1 MITFSHLEKVKPLS
15 WPRIKTIPDYC
26 WVFLFGFI
34 FFASVLNFLIFRPGS
49 EQGLILRPQVWTG
62 LGMWSGFARSC
73 GCCLNVTWHQVG
85 PSGQWW
91 EEENNVREL
100 ALQVW
105 VSEQSQPALHVPE
118 LSWGVS
124 EKAQWKSTGKSA
136 CCLDHIDFVGLGFS
150 LSLFFFF
157 SFNVVEAKVSLFRF
171 LRHASVLQMSSEYRK
186 HQFGFHSHGKK
197 TMFWKKI

>member
-1 MITFSHLEKVKPLS
+1 MVTFGHLEKVKPFS

-73 GCCLNVTWHQVG
+73 GCCLSVTWHQVG

-91 EEENNVREL
+91 EVENNVREL

-105 VSEQSQPALHVPE
+105 VSEQSQPALHVQG

-124 EKAQWKSTGKSA
+124 EKAEHREVSLLPWSYWL
-136 CCLDHIDFVGLGFS
+136 CGFGV
-150 LSLFFFF
+150 FFFVF

-186 HQFGFHSHGKK
+186 HQFGFHLHGKK